1 MPGIILAMDRL
12 VTGARK
18 LGVHLTAAQLSAF
31 AKYRRELQDWNTRI
45 NLTAIDDDE
54 GVQIRHFLDSL
65 SCVLGFRHYQNADCS
80 LNRPGQRELRVIDV
94 GAGAGFPGLPL
105 KIVCPGL
112 RLTLLEA
119 TGKKVRFLEH
129 LRDGLKLQD
138 VSVVH
143 GRAEDLGHDPLHR
156 ETYDWAVARAVAEM
170 PVLAEYLL
178 PLVRVGGHCLAQ
190 KGENAPAEVRGAE
203 TALELCGGRLA
214 RMVPVELHGLAETR
228 YLVLV
233 DKVAPTPVKYPRR
246 PGMPA
251 KRPLL

>member
-1 MPGIILAMDRL
+1 MDKL

-18 LGVHLTAAQLSAF
+18 LGVRLTPAQLAAF
-31 AKYRRELQDWNTRI
+31 DCYRRELQEWNTRI

-54 GVQIRHFLDSL
+54 GIQIRHFLDSL
-65 SCVLGFRHYQNADCS
+65 SCLLAFRQAQDPG
-80 LNRPGQRELRVIDV
+80 RPPSKPSQRELGVIDV

-129 LRDGLKLQD
+129 LRDRLRLQD
-138 VSVVH
+138 VLVVH
-143 GRAEDLGHDPLHR
+143 GRAEELGHDPAHR
-156 ETYDWAVARAVAEM
+156 ERYDWALARAVAEM
-170 PVLAEYLL
+170 PILAEYLL

-203 TALELCGGRLA
+203 TALTLCGGRLA
-214 RMVPVELHGLAETR
+214 RMLPIELHGLAETR

-233 DKVAPTPVKYPRR
+233 DKVAPTPAKYPRR

-251 KRPLL
+251 KRPIR